1 MSNLRPINGTI
12 ETVLH
17 VLEPNVD
24 SEIEDLYESDEE
36 EGDLLEVPLPQRIED
51 KVTEYKGIEEE
62 LNVLPEPDDQIDPED
77 QSISR
82 NSGNSLPS
90 LSEYSDHVF

>member
-1 MSNLRPINGTI
+1 MDTLYSTI

-24 SEIEDLYESDEE
+24 SEIEGLYESDEE
-36 EGDLLEVPLPQRIED
+36 EGDLLEVPLPQQIED
-51 KVTEYKGIEEE
+51 KVTEYKETEEE

-77 QSISR
+77 QSVSR

-90 LSEYSDHVF
+90 LLRVF

>member
-1 MSNLRPINGTI
+1 MSNSRPIYSTI

-51 KVTEYKGIEEE
+51 KVTEY
-62 LNVLPEPDDQIDPED
+62 
-77 QSISR
+77 
-82 NSGNSLPS
+82 
-90 LSEYSDHVF
+90 